1 MLQKC
6 LDNQRPVIDRLN
18 SEVNKAVQRSGQSK
32 SPLFS
37 KLCELNDSY
46 QQVSCL
52 AQQRRNEL
60 IDKLQQVCNNNN
72 LVLLQFYLI
81 LHTSIDCVQLH
92 FHFL

>member
-1 MLQKC
+1 MLHKC

-18 SEVNKAVQRSGQSK
+18 SEVNKVVQRSGQSK

-60 IDKLQQVCNNNN
+60 IDKLQQVCD
-72 LVLLQFYLI
+72 LTAVIMIITWFY
-81 LHTSIDCVQLH
+81 SRFV
-92 FHFL
+92 